1 MGIFSKMKWSLLVVL
16 TAGLVFS
23 PFPAFAQS
31 SNPLSNVQSYKIYY
45 DYPTDAILNQMQA
58 YDAVMIEPVLYT
70 KDQIE
75 TIQQSGTLVY
85 GYINT
90 MEADNWNT
98 ALISQLEESDF
109 FHRDGERVYY
119 PEWDSY
125 LTDITS
131 DHYQQV
137 LLAEI
142 EKQITAKGLDG
153 VFLDTVGNIDN
164 EHCGSDVLD
173 DQRAGMAVFLQEI
186 RRQHPSLSLI
196 QNWGFGT
203 LSTTTYPYVD
213 GIMWENFNYST
224 VSTNQ
229 WSQNRIEDLQQLQT
243 ETGLEVLTVSFTEK
257 TKSTNYAASK
267 NFKHYHE
274 SSHYNAW

>member
-1 MGIFSKMKWSLLVVL
+1 MGILTKMKRSFLVVL
-16 TAGLVFS
+16 AAGLVLS
-23 PFPAFAQS
+23 PLSTSAQS
-31 SNPLSNVQSYKIYY
+31 SHPLSNVQSYKIYY
-45 DYPTDAILNQMQA
+45 DSPTEAVLNKMQA
-58 YDAVMIEPVLYT
+58 YDAVMIEPVFYT
-70 KDQIE
+70 KSQIE

-142 EKQITAKGLDG
+142 EKQVADKGLDG

-186 RRQHPSLSLI
+186 RRQYPSLSLI

-213 GIMWENFNYST
+213 GIMWENYNYSS
-224 VSTNQ
+224 VAKDQ
-229 WSQNRIEDLQQLQT
+229 WSLDRMQDLKQLRQ
-243 ETGLEVLTVSFTEK
+243 ETGLEILTVSFSQ
-257 TKSTNYAASK
+257 KSKSQRLAESHG
-267 NFKHYHE
+267 FIHYHE